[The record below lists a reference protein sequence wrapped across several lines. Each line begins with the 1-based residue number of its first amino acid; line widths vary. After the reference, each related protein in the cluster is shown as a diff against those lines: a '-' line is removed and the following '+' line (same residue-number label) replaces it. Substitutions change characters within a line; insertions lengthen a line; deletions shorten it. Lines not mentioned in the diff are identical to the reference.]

1 MGLQGSGPMERQRD
15 RLEEPQRSGRAS
27 GSQTWAGGQK
37 EIHLHPS
44 GLDGPEGLLQRIRFS
59 WESGNSWERAAV
71 ETRIPPRSRPL
82 FREEGV
88 GVGAGAGRAS
98 GLTGDIDLDVDLRP
112 THVILRPAGHI
123 LSVEVTG
130 DIGQGQPQGR
140 RIPRFLRQGRGGN
153 QEECQLASGRREAG
167 GWRWCLWEP
176 LAPDGKDGGLGEG
189 RERVVDPVHRLS
201 PPPRSFT

>member
-15 RLEEPQRSGRAS
+15 RLEEPQRSGQAS

-130 DIGQGQPQGR
+130 DIG
-140 RIPRFLRQGRGGN
+140 
-153 QEECQLASGRREAG
+153 
-167 GWRWCLWEP
+167 
-176 LAPDGKDGGLGEG
+176 
-189 RERVVDPVHRLS
+189 
-201 PPPRSFT
+201 